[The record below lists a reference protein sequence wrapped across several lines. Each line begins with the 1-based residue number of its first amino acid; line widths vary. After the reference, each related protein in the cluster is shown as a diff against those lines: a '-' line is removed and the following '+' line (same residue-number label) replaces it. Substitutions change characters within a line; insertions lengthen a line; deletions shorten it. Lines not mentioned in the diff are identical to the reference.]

1 MVPSQVVNTY
11 PLSSYTFGTK
21 EPKMEKDTSVA
32 DRLARM
38 KVKCVIL
45 VSVVWFSSRIWFYF
59 FNCKCKTLDQTNLRY
74 LGFFVGRLKMC
85 LNRFR
90 IIYLGSR
97 IAATWRKA
105 WGLAWRGFCWY
116 ALLFSQLGSCSFVF
130 DMNVRMCFT
139 VILIL
144 TCLFKS
150 WSKVYILECWLLY
163 RHVINFLFSRM
174 KIFCYAPFGL
184 NIQHRQV
191 EWQNKLKR
199 NGMLPIVSI
208 VPIWELLKRK
218 IHMEKM

>member
-85 LNRFR
+85 LNSVSDNLF
-90 IIYLGSR
+90 
-97 IAATWRKA
+97 
-105 WGLAWRGFCWY
+105 GFSNCSY
-116 ALLFSQLGSCSFVF
+116 MKEGMRTSVEGILLVCVAVFSVGQLFICIWHECSYVF
-130 DMNVRMCFT
+130 YCDFDSNL
-139 VILIL
+139 LI
-144 TCLFKS
+144 
-150 WSKVYILECWLLY
+150 
-163 RHVINFLFSRM
+163 
-174 KIFCYAPFGL
+174 
-184 NIQHRQV
+184 
-191 EWQNKLKR
+191 
-199 NGMLPIVSI
+199 
-208 VPIWELLKRK
+208 
-218 IHMEKM
+218 